1 MIRTLKYGISLP
13 RRIIADFRLSTR
25 FYIFEHKNILEL
37 SKRILGLIK
46 NQLKKKKEYK
56 NVKFD
61 ITYSIIHVS
70 RAISKILHPTSTSKP
85 QY

>member
-1 MIRTLKYGISLP
+1 MSQT
-13 RRIIADFRLSTR
+13 RIIVDFRVSIR
-25 FYIFEHKNILEL
+25 FFIFEHKNIFAL

-46 NQLKKKKEYK
+46 KRFKKKKSK
-56 NVKFD
+56 QNVNFD

-70 RAISKILHPTSTSKP
+70 RAISKILHPTATSKP